1 MERLN
6 SFDPEW
12 LHAYPSIAALLAEEQ
27 EAGRLRITP
36 RVVST
41 SSELRTEQ
49 MTERIRAAWGHAPF
63 DCYGVTEVG
72 LFGAECEQHR
82 GIHAFDDLFIFEVVD
97 DDYRAVPEGETG
109 TRILVTN
116 LFARTQ
122 PLVRYEVTDM
132 IAVAPEPCPCG
143 RPFPLLRTVAGRS
156 DDILHLPDGQG
167 GDVPVH
173 PMHFRSPL
181 AAATDV
187 REYQVVQRGDNVT
200 LRVVLAAGA
209 RADAA
214 VETFG
219 RRSSGL
225 FARPAWKS
233 RTSRWSRSSAW
244 TAIQG
249 R

>member
-132 IAVAPEPCPCG
+132 IAVAP
-143 RPFPLLRTVAGRS
+143 
-156 DDILHLPDGQG
+156 
-167 GDVPVH
+167 
-173 PMHFRSPL
+173 
-181 AAATDV
+181 
-187 REYQVVQRGDNVT
+187 
-200 LRVVLAAGA
+200 
-209 RADAA
+209 
-214 VETFG
+214 
-219 RRSSGL
+219 
-225 FARPAWKS
+225 
-233 RTSRWSRSSAW
+233 
-244 TAIQG
+244 
-249 R
+249 